1 MTIKVKKT
9 HNEYHVRKYEWASF
23 EEENGLHYLKLKNA
37 DNPMIFNDDQYIKH
51 VLKKDG
57 TLIIHSHDT
66 N

>member
-9 HNEYHVRKYEWASF
+9 HNEYHVRKDEWLSF
-23 EEENGLHYLKLKNA
+23 EEENGLHYLKLQNT